1 MFENG
6 EDIYMCKILK
16 LLLNQQMMLGTLR
29 DS

>member
-6 EDIYMCKILK
+6 EDIYMFKILK

>member
-6 EDIYMCKILK
+6 EDTHMFKILK